1 MMRRHAELS
10 STAPG
15 GTPKPRAGTRLV
27 SGRRIRLAELRGAG
41 MALVLLS
48 ASSCAAR
55 PSEPDPRVL
64 QTQVGPIGV
73 EVRGSVG
80 GLTNVDVTRLVQ
92 AGAVEACPGRVSSHP
107 GDVGGPPLSM
117 IWHLQDL
124 GGRPP
129 TVTIT
134 ARLFNAGHQVS
145 FAFDHTLPPDVAP
158 DAVFE
163 RAVSGVAC
171 ALFSKAGYLN
181 NAQPMG

>member
-1 MMRRHAELS
+1 MRRHVDLY

-15 GTPKPRAGTRLV
+15 GTPKPHAGTRLV
-27 SGRRIRLAELRGAG
+27 SGRGVRLAELRGAG
-41 MALVLLS
+41 MALVLLL
-48 ASSCAAR
+48 ASSCTAR
-55 PSEPDPRVL
+55 PSQPDPRVL

-73 EVRGSVG
+73 EVRGSAG
-80 GLTNVDVTRLVQ
+80 GLTNAGVTRLVQ
-92 AGAVEACPGRVSSHP
+92 VGVVGACPGRVSSHS

-129 TVTIT
+129 TVTIA

-163 RAVSGVAC
+163 RAVSGVTC

-181 NAQPMG
+181 NVQPMG